1 MTTALEMWQHAQE
14 LPEATEVQRRSKI
27 SRSYYALFSYACEF
41 NSGLESKGNLFK
53 KDTGSHSQLSQML
66 TNPTVA
72 DNDLQYHSRIL
83 GTNQKMAH
91 ELRVKADY
99 RLDEPVTVTDLRKC
113 LTWVAKGM
121 AVPLPN
127 QKAA

>member
-1 MTTALEMWQHAQE
+1 MTADDLWKHAQQ
-14 LPEATEVQRRSKI
+14 LPETTEVERRTKI

-41 NSGLESKGNLFK
+41 SSALPSEGNLFR
-53 KDTGSHSQLSQML
+53 KDTGCHSQLSQKL

-72 DNDLQYHSRIL
+72 DGNLQYQSRVL

-99 RLDEPVTVTDLRKC
+99 HLDQPVTATDLYKC
-113 LTWVAKGM
+113 LTWVSKGM
-121 AVPLPN
+121 AIPLPV

>member
-1 MTTALEMWQHAQE
+1 MTPLELWTHAQQ
-14 LPEATEVQRRSKI
+14 LPETTEADRRTKI

-41 NSGLESKGNLFK
+41 NNALPSEGNLFR
-53 KDTGSHSQLSQML
+53 KDAGCHSQLSQKL

-72 DNDLQYHSRIL
+72 DGDLQYRSRVL
-83 GTNQKMAH
+83 GTQQKITH

-99 RLDEPVTVTDLRKC
+99 NLDETVTHAEMRKC
-113 LTWVAKGM
+113 NAWVAKGM
-121 AVPLPN
+121 AIDLPE